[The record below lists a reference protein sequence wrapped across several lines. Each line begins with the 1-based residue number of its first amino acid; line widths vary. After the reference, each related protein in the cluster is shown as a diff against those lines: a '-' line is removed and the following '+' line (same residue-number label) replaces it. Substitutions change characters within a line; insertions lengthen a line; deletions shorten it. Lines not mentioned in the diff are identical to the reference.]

1 MDGDD
6 PYDVLQ
12 VSRAA
17 TVAEIRKSYQNL
29 ARKVYYRSSL
39 GSCKKN
45 GTNVYGTGD

>member
-12 VSRAA
+12 VGRAA

-29 ARKVYYRSSL
+29 ARKVTTVAARNLYL
-39 GSCKKN
+39 H
-45 GTNVYGTGD
+45 VYIRTQTV